1 MSVRRAVSARRT
13 LFVPAALALG
23 AALTLTACGSDGG
36 EAAQPAKPSQAT
48 AGTPA
53 PGASAGATPGAAAG
67 APAGAEPAAQ
77 PSAGAPATKAPGAAP
92 VGASSARPKTP
103 VAPATAGG
111 GAAGGDEAYA
121 YTHSCKGDVVTVK
134 VSTRTGAPN
143 QRVIEVHNPGS
154 TYCGL
159 SYYPLVVIGKADA
172 ADRSDNVAPLVPGGL
187 GGPPSYALAPG
198 KSTYAVIDLN
208 PGSGV
213 SRDWDELNVLADDQ
227 MANAYTHNFP
237 LGAGAKVGKQPKLGL
252 YRETVEL
259 ATSSMEQAGKS

>member
-1 MSVRRAVSARRT
+1 MSARRSVAT
-13 LFVPAALALG
+13 RRALFVPAALALG
-23 AALTLTACGSDGG
+23 AALTLTACGPDNG
-36 EAAQPAKPSQAT
+36 EAAQPAKPAQTT
-48 AGTPA
+48 AP
-53 PGASAGATPGAAAG
+53 AAG
-67 APAGAEPAAQ
+67 APAAPGTAAPAAQ
-77 PSAGAPATKAPGAAP
+77 PSAGAPATKAPAAT
-92 VGASSARPKTP
+92 GSARPKNP
-103 VAPATAGG
+103 VAPATGGG
-111 GAAGGDEAYA
+111 GAAGGDESYA

-134 VSTRTGAPN
+134 VSTRAGAPD

-159 SYYPLVVIGKADA
+159 SYYPLVVIGKAAA

-187 GGPPSYALAPG
+187 GGPPAYALAPG

-227 MANAYTHNFP
+227 MPNAYTHNFP

-252 YRETVEL
+252 YRETVEG
-259 ATSSMEQAGKS
+259 AASSVEQAGKS

>member
-1 MSVRRAVSARRT
+1 MSALRSVTARRA
-13 LFVPAALALG
+13 LFAPAALALG
-23 AALTLTACGSDGG
+23 AALTLTACGPDSG
-36 EAAQPAKPSQAT
+36 EAAQPAKPAQTT
-48 AGTPA
+48 AP
-53 PGASAGATPGAAAG
+53 AAG
-67 APAGAEPAAQ
+67 APAASGTAAPAAAAAQ
-77 PSAGAPATKAPGAAP
+77 PSAGAPATKTPAGAAP
-92 VGASSARPKTP
+92 AATGSARPKNP
-103 VAPATAGG
+103 VAPATGGG

-134 VSTRTGAPN
+134 VSTRAGAPD

-172 ADRSDNVAPLVPGGL
+172 ADRGDNVAPLVPGGL

-198 KSTYAVIDLN
+198 KSAYAVIDLN

-213 SRDWDELNVLADDQ
+213 PRDWDELNVLADDQ
-227 MANAYTHNFP
+227 MPNAYTHDFP

-252 YRETVEL
+252 YRETVEG
-259 ATSSMEQAGKS
+259 AASSMEQAGKS